1 MRLKNMYT
9 VPKGQKVTEKQLLRV
24 LTASICSIVLC
35 MSCLV
40 GTTWA
45 LFTVSIENTD
55 NVIQIGE
62 PSVSVVEGETKLDS
76 GKTTLEKGTHTVQIT
91 HANAEDDLQR
101 KSTLFVTLSLKTEAE
116 AINRY
121 ITLNHENKYQT
132 AVTIECGVEAALS
145 WEVSWFEPV
154 GAIELIDGKIVIES
168 EDVEEETTVPVETES
183 SEEGTDPTET
193 ESTEE
198 ATEPTGS
205 APTEEPTVP
214 GETETPPAETPTIP
228 IEPGTPS
235 PEDPTESTGTET
247 EPTVAPTDP
256 APKEPESTESENT
269 ETDNTEQTTGSGE
282 N

>member
-62 PSVSVVEGETKLDS
+62 PSVSVVEGKTKLDS
-76 GKTTLEKGTHTVQIT
+76 GKTTLEKGTHTIQIT

-101 KSTLFVTLSLKTEAE
+101 KSALFVTLSLKTEAKT
-116 AINRY
+116 INRY
-121 ITLNHENKYQT
+121 ITLNHENKYQS

-145 WEVSWFEPV
+145 WEVSWFVPV
-154 GAIELIDGKIVIES
+154 GAIEPIDGKIVIES
-168 EDVEEETTVPVETES
+168 EDVEEETTAPVETES
-183 SEEGTDPTET
+183 SEEST
-193 ESTEE
+193 ESTETPP
-198 ATEPTGS
+198 AKEP
-205 APTEEPTVP
+205 AVP
-214 GETETPPAETPTIP
+214 GETETPPAETPTVP
-228 IEPGTPS
+228 TEPGTPS
-235 PEDPTESTGTET
+235 PEDPTESTGSET
-247 EPTVAPTDP
+247 EPTVAPTEP